1 MRKITAILVDDEKDA
16 LSGLEQKL
24 ATHFAHIDIVGIF
37 QNPEE
42 ALGFIE
48 KNPPD
53 ILFLD
58 IEMPRMNGFELLSK
72 LNYLNFQVI
81 FVTAYSEYA
90 IKAFRASA
98 IGYVVKPVD
107 NEEFMNTVKKA
118 LSLIEQNRQTENNI
132 KLVEILSE
140 ALSLTNKIV
149 IPTGKGLSFIPQEQ
163 VVNFEGYS
171 GYTNIYLDDGSKIMS
186 SYNIGRFEQVL
197 NRVFFKCHK
206 SHIINLAKVRSLENE
221 GYIVLENGCRIPISK
236 SNKKAFL
243 QLFR

>member
-1 MRKITAILVDDEKDA
+1 M
-16 LSGLEQKL
+16 
-24 ATHFAHIDIVGIF
+24 
-37 QNPEE
+37 
-42 ALGFIE
+42 
-48 KNPPD
+48 
-53 ILFLD
+53 
-58 IEMPRMNGFELLSK
+58 
-72 LNYLNFQVI
+72 
-81 FVTAYSEYA
+81 
-90 IKAFRASA
+90 
-98 IGYVVKPVD
+98 KPVD

-197 NRVFFKCHK
+197 NSVFFKCHK